1 MLSVVGDAIP
11 AQHPLL
17 FLAEAGD
24 GGFGVEVGGDAMAK
38 DARADQRAG
47 GGKAGADARYQ
58 GVPMRIAGADVAGCD
73 EILDPQRHD
82 GGIVE
87 HEAGDIVD
95 PRLARQFRAEGG
107 DDLLRGPEL
116 HRRDQGVTI
125 GEMIIDGGA
134 VDPGGAGE
142 GGQGQRIDAA
152 IGDQPDRQLDQHLV
166 GILEGFVAALLCGF
180 VGHAPSPRPRR
191 AGRQAARG
199 PAPVS
204 LEIFLRSAY
213 VFAMAILPILEAPDP
228 RLRTIS
234 TPVEAIDDDLQHLID
249 DMFETMY
256 DAPGIGLAAIQVGVP
271 KRILVMDLQ
280 EPESDEEGAPPV
292 KKPMV
297 FINPE
302 ILKESDEQSVY
313 NEGCLSVPDQFAEVE
328 RPAVIRAS
336 WMDRDGRIHEEQLE
350 GLLATCLQHEMDHLE
365 GVLFIDH
372 LSRLKRDMLL
382 KKLNKARRAA

>member
-1 MLSVVGDAIP
+1 M
-11 AQHPLL
+11 
-17 FLAEAGD
+17 
-24 GGFGVEVGGDAMAK
+24 AMI
-38 DARADQRAG
+38 R
-47 GGKAGADARYQ
+47 
-58 GVPMRIAGADVAGCD
+58 
-73 EILDPQRHD
+73 
-82 GGIVE
+82 
-87 HEAGDIVD
+87 
-95 PRLARQFRAEGG
+95 
-107 DDLLRGPEL
+107 
-116 HRRDQGVTI
+116 
-125 GEMIIDGGA
+125 
-134 VDPGGAGE
+134 
-142 GGQGQRIDAA
+142 
-152 IGDQPDRQLDQHLV
+152 
-166 GILEGFVAALLCGF
+166 
-180 VGHAPSPRPRR
+180 
-191 AGRQAARG
+191 
-199 PAPVS
+199 
-204 LEIFLRSAY
+204 
-213 VFAMAILPILEAPDP
+213 PILIHPDP
-228 RLRTIS
+228 RLKKVCDPVTGIS
-234 TPVEAIDDDLQHLID
+234 P
-249 DMFETMY
+249 DMGKLAEDMLETMY